1 MLKEPTV
8 KSPPARWPRARRAGA
23 QGLFTAL
30 SFTLLSSMLLP
41 GCILMT
47 NNFDPFQQAREPLE
61 EKTVEGEGRDKILII
76 DISDLITGQ
85 EQEGRLGQGARESTV
100 ARVKEALKKA
110 EKDNAVRAVVLR
122 VDSPGGGVTASD
134 IIYREMTRFK
144 QKRGVPVIAAMMDV
158 AASGGY
164 YVALAADR
172 IIAHPTT
179 VTGSVGVMMINL
191 NIAELFEKIG
201 VEDTTVTSGEHKDI
215 GSPFR
220 EPTESDR
227 KILQEVVD
235 DLHARFLDRVRE
247 GREEVSA
254 ESIEKLADGRILT
267 AGQALDAGFIDR
279 IGYLEDAIN
288 EAKKL
293 TGLSEAKVV
302 IYHRPGEFA
311 ENIYSLQGN
320 PSARLRFDRETLQKI
335 FGGSGPRFL
344 YLWAPGLP

>member
-1 MLKEPTV
+1 MLKEPAV
-8 KSPPARWPRARRAGA
+8 MSSPARRPTERGRGPRR
-23 QGLFTAL
+23 LFVGL
-30 SFTLLSSMLLP
+30 SFALLSSMLLP
-41 GCILMT
+41 GCILMN
-47 NNFDPFQQAREPLE
+47 NNFDPFQQVREPLE
-61 EKTVEGEGRDKILII
+61 EKTVEGEGRDKLLII
-76 DISDLITGQ
+76 DISDVITGQ

-100 ARVKEALKKA
+100 ARVKEVLRKA
-110 EKDNAVRAVVLR
+110 EKDDAIRAVVLR

-134 IIYREMTRFK
+134 IIYREMSRFK

-164 YVALAADR
+164 YVALSADQ

-201 VEDTTVTSGEHKDI
+201 VEDTSVTSGEHKDI

-227 KILQEVVD
+227 RILQAVVD
-235 DLHARFLDRVRE
+235 ELHGRFLDRVRE
-247 GREEVSA
+247 GRKEVSG
-254 ESIEKLADGRILT
+254 ELIEKLADGRILT

-279 IGYLEDAIN
+279 IGYLE
-288 EAKKL
+288 
-293 TGLSEAKVV
+293 AKVV

-320 PSARLRFDRETLQKI
+320 PSARVRLDRQTLQKI